1 VHYSAADLE
10 ALIPRLRRY
19 AHALTRHPVHA
30 DDLVQDTLER
40 AWARRGQWR
49 ADSNLRAWVFTIMHN
64 LFINGLRRFEPEQL
78 PDGFADDFADE
89 FAANPG
95 TASATGL
102 LDLERA
108 LARLNPAQRSVL
120 LLVGLE
126 DLSYQQTAA
135 VLGIP
140 IGTVM
145 SRLARARQNL
155 RVLME
160 GGVSAPPSVDASG
173 ARPVLKVVK

>member
-1 VHYSAADLE
+1 MSFSAADFE

-64 LFINGLRRFEPEQL
+64 LFINGLRRFEPEPL
-78 PDGFADDFADE
+78 PDGFADDFADD
-89 FAANPG
+89 AVRYPG
-95 TASATGL
+95 APGAEGL
-102 LDLERA
+102 VDLERA
-108 LARLNPAQRSVL
+108 LARLPAAQRSVL

-126 DLSYQQTAA
+126 DLSYQQAA
-135 VLGIP
+135 TVLGIP

-155 RVLME
+155 RLLMD
-160 GGVSAPPSVDASG
+160 GGVPAQPTADAG
-173 ARPVLKVVK
+173 RPVLKVVK